1 MKKDILIFVF
11 QIDHEIKV
19 AALFELR
26 KQDTECLHCH
36 SFYSKTTNF
45 N

>member
-11 QIDHEIKV
+11 QIDMKV